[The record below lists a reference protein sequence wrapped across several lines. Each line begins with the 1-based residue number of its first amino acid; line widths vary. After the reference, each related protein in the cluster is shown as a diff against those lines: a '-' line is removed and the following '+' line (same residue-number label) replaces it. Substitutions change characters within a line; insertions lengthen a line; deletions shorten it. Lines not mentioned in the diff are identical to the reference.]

1 MVQVKRIESF
11 IKRAVHKLTRSGNT
25 VKYIPKSIK
34 NGVVIG
40 DCAVILNKQ
49 QTYDI
54 FSKQRQPI
62 KRDIANRKVA
72 ICIATLMNQFTEPHR
87 DTLDN
92 LLHLDKEYAVNYAE
106 CLRHKHKPISNQDA
120 LEYLQDRLAII
131 VDKIDDL
138 YKAMTL

>member
-40 DCAVILNKQ
+40 DCAVLLNKQ
-49 QTYDI
+49 QTYDV

-72 ICIATLMNQFTEPHR
+72 ICIATLMNQFTEQHR
-87 DTLDN
+87 DTLDK

>member
-11 IKRAVHKLTRSGNT
+11 IKRAVHKLTRSGAT

-40 DCAVILNKQ
+40 DCAVLLNKQ
-49 QTYDI
+49 QTYDV

-120 LEYLQDRLAII
+120 LEYLQDRLEII
-131 VDKIDDL
+131 VGKIDDL

>member
-1 MVQVKRIESF
+1 MVSIKRIESF

-40 DCAVILNKQ
+40 DCAVLLNKQ
-49 QTYDI
+49 QTYDV

-72 ICIATLMNQFTEPHR
+72 ICIATLMNQFTEQHR
-87 DTLDN
+87 DTLDK

-120 LEYLQDRLAII
+120 LEYLQDRLEII
-131 VDKIDDL
+131 VGKIDDL

>member
-49 QTYDI
+49 QTYDV

-72 ICIATLMNQFTEPHR
+72 ICIATLMNQFTEQHR
-87 DTLDN
+87 DTLDK

-120 LEYLQDRLAII
+120 LEYLQDRLEII
-131 VDKIDDL
+131 VGKIDDL

>member
-40 DCAVILNKQ
+40 DCAVLLNKQ
-49 QTYDI
+49 QTYDV

-72 ICIATLMNQFTEPHR
+72 ICIATLMNQFTEQHR

-120 LEYLQDRLAII
+120 LEYLQDRLEII
-131 VDKIDDL
+131 VGKIDDL

>member
-1 MVQVKRIESF
+1 MVPIKRIESF

-40 DCAVILNKQ
+40 DCAVLLNKQ
-49 QTYDI
+49 QTYDV

-72 ICIATLMNQFTEPHR
+72 ICIATLMNQFTEQHR
-87 DTLDN
+87 DTLDK

>member
-25 VKYIPKSIK
+25 IKYIPKTIK

-40 DCAVILNKQ
+40 DCAVIINKQ

-72 ICIATLMNQFTEPHR
+72 ICVATLMNQFTEQHR
-87 DTLDN
+87 NTLDK

-106 CLRHKHKPISNQDA
+106 CLRHKHKHTPNQDA
-120 LEYLQDRLAII
+120 LEYLHDRLATI
-131 VDKIDDL
+131 VSKIDQL
-138 YKAMTL
+138 YESMTL

>member
-40 DCAVILNKQ
+40 DCAVLLNKQ
-49 QTYDI
+49 QTYDV

-87 DTLDN
+87 DTLDK

>member
-40 DCAVILNKQ
+40 DCAVLLNKQ
-49 QTYDI
+49 QTYDV

>member
-40 DCAVILNKQ
+40 DCAVLLNKQ
-49 QTYDI
+49 QTYDV

-72 ICIATLMNQFTEPHR
+72 ICIATLMNQFTEQHR
-87 DTLDN
+87 DTLDK

-106 CLRHKHKPISNQDA
+106 CLRLKHKPISNQDA

>member
-40 DCAVILNKQ
+40 DCAVLLNKQ
-49 QTYDI
+49 QTYDV
-54 FSKQRQPI
+54 FSKQRKPI

-72 ICIATLMNQFTEPHR
+72 ICIATLMNQFTEQHR
-87 DTLDN
+87 DTLDK

>member
-40 DCAVILNKQ
+40 DCAVLLNKQ
-49 QTYDI
+49 QTYDV

-72 ICIATLMNQFTEPHR
+72 ICIATLMNQFTEQHR

>member
-40 DCAVILNKQ
+40 DCAVLLNKQ
-49 QTYDI
+49 QTYDV

-72 ICIATLMNQFTEPHR
+72 ICIATLMNQFTEQHR
-87 DTLDN
+87 DTLDK

-120 LEYLQDRLAII
+120 LEYLQDRLEII
-131 VDKIDDL
+131 VGKIDDL

>member
-49 QTYDI
+49 QTYDV

-87 DTLDN
+87 DTLDR

-120 LEYLQDRLAII
+120 LEYLQDRLEII
-131 VDKIDDL
+131 VGKIDDL

>member
-40 DCAVILNKQ
+40 DCAVLLNKQ
-49 QTYDI
+49 QTYDV

-72 ICIATLMNQFTEPHR
+72 ICIATLMNQFTEQHR
-87 DTLDN
+87 VTLDK

>member
-1 MVQVKRIESF
+1 M
-11 IKRAVHKLTRSGNT
+11 
-25 VKYIPKSIK
+25 
-34 NGVVIG
+34 VIG
-40 DCAVILNKQ
+40 DCAVLLNKQ
-49 QTYDI
+49 QTYDV

-72 ICIATLMNQFTEPHR
+72 ICIATLMNQFTEQHR
-87 DTLDN
+87 DTLDK

-120 LEYLQDRLAII
+120 LEYLQDRLEII
-131 VDKIDDL
+131 VGKIDDL

>member
-120 LEYLQDRLAII
+120 LEYLQDRLEII
-131 VDKIDDL
+131 VGKIDDL

>member
-49 QTYDI
+49 QTYDV

-120 LEYLQDRLAII
+120 LEYLQDRLEII
-131 VDKIDDL
+131 VGKIDDL

>member
-72 ICIATLMNQFTEPHR
+72 ICIATLMNQFTEQHR
-87 DTLDN
+87 DTLDK

>member
-40 DCAVILNKQ
+40 DCAVLLNKQ
-49 QTYDI
+49 QTYDV

-120 LEYLQDRLAII
+120 LEYLQDRLEII
-131 VDKIDDL
+131 VGKIDDL

>member
-40 DCAVILNKQ
+40 DCAVLFNKQ
-49 QTYDI
+49 QTYDV

-62 KRDIANRKVA
+62 KRDI
-72 ICIATLMNQFTEPHR
+72 
-87 DTLDN
+87 
-92 LLHLDKEYAVNYAE
+92 
-106 CLRHKHKPISNQDA
+106 SNKQ
-120 LEYLQDRLAII
+120 EVYE
-131 VDKIDDL
+131 
-138 YKAMTL
+138 T

>member
-1 MVQVKRIESF
+1 M
-11 IKRAVHKLTRSGNT
+11 
-25 VKYIPKSIK
+25 
-34 NGVVIG
+34 VIG

-120 LEYLQDRLAII
+120 LEYLQDRLEII
-131 VDKIDDL
+131 VGKIDDL

>member
-1 MVQVKRIESF
+1 MVSIKRIESF

-40 DCAVILNKQ
+40 DCAVLLNKQ
-49 QTYDI
+49 QTYDV

-87 DTLDN
+87 DTLDK

-120 LEYLQDRLAII
+120 LEYLQDRLEII
-131 VDKIDDL
+131 VGKIDDL

>member
-40 DCAVILNKQ
+40 DCAVLLNKQ
-49 QTYDI
+49 QTYDV

-87 DTLDN
+87 DTLDK

-120 LEYLQDRLAII
+120 LEYLQDRLEII
-131 VDKIDDL
+131 VGKIDDL

>member
-40 DCAVILNKQ
+40 DCAVLLNKQ
-49 QTYDI
+49 QTYDV

-92 LLHLDKEYAVNYAE
+92 LLHLDKESAVNYAE

>member
-40 DCAVILNKQ
+40 DCAVLLNKQ
-49 QTYDI
+49 QTYDV

-72 ICIATLMNQFTEPHR
+72 ICIATLMNQFTEQHR
-87 DTLDN
+87 DTLDK

-138 YKAMTL
+138 FKAMTL

>member
-1 MVQVKRIESF
+1 MVSIKRIESF
-11 IKRAVHKLTRSGNT
+11 IKRAIWRLTRSSNII
-25 VKYIPKSIK
+25 KYVPKSIK

-40 DCAVILNKQ
+40 DCAVLLNKQ
-49 QTYDI
+49 QTYDV

-72 ICIATLMNQFTEPHR
+72 ICIATLMNQFTEQHR
-87 DTLDN
+87 DTLDK

-138 YKAMTL
+138 